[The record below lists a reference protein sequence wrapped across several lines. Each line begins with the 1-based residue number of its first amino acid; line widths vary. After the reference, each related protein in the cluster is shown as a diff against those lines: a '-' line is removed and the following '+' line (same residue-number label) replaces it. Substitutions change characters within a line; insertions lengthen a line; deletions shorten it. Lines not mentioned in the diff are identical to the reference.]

1 MDFLW
6 TARGPVVSG
15 GKLKTPVTGM
25 EINGLPYCTWE
36 DFQAIRWALQQ
47 SHQMG
52 RKAAKIYCGMH
63 GNETATQ
70 NRNNSEAAAYT
81 TQTEWNENTR
91 DNQEEQSGWTTMESK
106 KQSKKRKGMKTTGPS
121 S

>member
-1 MDFLW
+1 M
-6 TARGPVVSG
+6 
-15 GKLKTPVTGM
+15 KTPVKGM

-63 GNETATQ
+63 GHEMATQ
-70 NRNNSEAAAYT
+70 NGNNDEAAAYT
-81 TQTEWNENTR
+81 TQTEWNENAR
-91 DNQEEQSGWTTMESK
+91 DNQEEQLGWTAVESK
-106 KQSKKRKGMKTTGPS
+106 KQIKKKKGMKTTGQQS
-121 S
+121 